1 MATAGVFRDVC
12 PWMAVLTSRLCAS
25 PSHSLLNQRVES
37 DEVQG
42 FSTCLLGR
50 RHGRYAFAGVRK
62 EVNVRGRGLRAS
74 SHDSCSGLLQKVPS
88 EVRNSQQ
95 RQKFWGKTS
104 LKERI
109 SKFSFLFFFTSEG
122 LRTSV
127 ACLQVTAER
136 SAWSVPPSSC
146 DWHRTGRREDARPR
160 GAMGSGSNF
169 PRKHRK
175 SPLSHTG
182 HRSLA
187 RLHFCASWAGLSGPE
202 QEEARVGP
210 GIMSNPRVA
219 WRGPGGGASAA
230 TPTPAAGCSQSD
242 FRWIPSC
249 PPFQ

>member
-1 MATAGVFRDVC
+1 MGEKNHWKRGF
-12 PWMAVLTSRLCAS
+12 
-25 PSHSLLNQRVES
+25 LN
-37 DEVQG
+37 
-42 FSTCLLGR
+42 
-50 RHGRYAFAGVRK
+50 
-62 EVNVRGRGLRAS
+62 
-74 SHDSCSGLLQKVPS
+74 
-88 EVRNSQQ
+88 
-95 RQKFWGKTS
+95 
-104 LKERI
+104 
-109 SKFSFLFFFTSEG
+109 FLFFSFFTSEG

-136 SAWSVPPSSC
+136 SAWSIPPSSC
-146 DWHRTGRREDARPR
+146 DWRRTGRREDARPR

-182 HRSLA
+182 HRGLA